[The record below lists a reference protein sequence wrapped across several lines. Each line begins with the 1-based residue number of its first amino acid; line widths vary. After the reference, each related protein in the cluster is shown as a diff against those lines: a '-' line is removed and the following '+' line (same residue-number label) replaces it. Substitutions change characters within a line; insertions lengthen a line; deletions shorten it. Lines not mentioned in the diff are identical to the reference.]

1 MAQQTFEEIVAA
13 VKQAESRGKRYA
25 ADGKT
30 LTTSPKGA
38 LGEMQVMPKTIT
50 DPGFGVTPAKSSS
63 PDEIARVGRDYLQAM
78 LSKYGDTEKALV
90 AYNWGPG
97 ATDKWLA
104 SGAKPEALP
113 AETRTYVQRVKGL
126 LGKDVPRETMAKKER
141 EPLPPSLPPMA
152 EATSTRAPA
161 ATVAMA
167 SGKSL
172 PDIKSLPPSYQA
184 AFALA
189 ALADAQDEEDDR
201 VYNEN
206 KSTETEEFF
215 ANYKPVNKLASL
227 DLEVKPV
234 MFNEGGEVAEDL
246 TKPSFGNPNIRKA
259 RRGSKETCCDAGC
272 QHITR
277 SQDLRGSFWS
287 NGHPS

>member
-1 MAQQTFEEIVAA
+1 VLSLLRI
-13 VKQAESRGKRYA
+13 K
-25 ADGKT
+25 
-30 LTTSPKGA
+30 
-38 LGEMQVMPKTIT
+38 
-50 DPGFGVTPAKSSS
+50 S

-78 LSKYGDTEKALV
+78 LGKYGDTEKALV

-141 EPLPPSLPPMA
+141 EPLPESLPPMA
-152 EATSTRAPA
+152 QAEPKA

-172 PDIKSLPPSYQA
+172 PDIKSLPASYQA

-201 VYNEN
+201 VFNEN

-227 DLEVKPV
+227 GFK
-234 MFNEGGEVAEDL
+234 
-246 TKPSFGNPNIRKA
+246 R
-259 RRGSKETCCDAGC
+259 
-272 QHITR
+272 
-277 SQDLRGSFWS
+277 
-287 NGHPS
+287 